1 MQERLFSREL
11 NRLRAR
17 SPGFASGFPST
28 TDSPQ
33 SRSAASAAAP
43 AQAPNSQPR
52 LVSQPS
58 PFPGLREPALRSIR
72 GVKPKAPGEEMLSHP
87 VAGVAHSNHAASPY
101 LKLKPFASAGE
112 VPGNDIRK
120 RLPALLRECRWRD
133 PQWVSSSAPVR
144 EHRLLSCNLLP
155 PKPYPGRHG
164 KCDENDEATE

>member
-17 SPGFASGFPST
+17 SPGFASGFPQHYRFT
-28 TDSPQ
+28 AAAI
-33 SRSAASAAAP
+33 RASAAAP

-87 VAGVAHSNHAASPY
+87 VAGVVHSNHAASPY

-112 VPGNDIRK
+112 VPVTTFGNGCQLCSVNVVGEIHSGCPRVP
-120 RLPALLRECRWRD
+120 LFESIGC
-133 PQWVSSSAPVR
+133 
-144 EHRLLSCNLLP
+144 
-155 PKPYPGRHG
+155 
-164 KCDENDEATE
+164 

>member
-33 SRSAASAAAP
+33 PRSAASAAAP

-52 LVSQPS
+52 LVLQPS

-112 VPGNDIRK
+112 VPVTTFGNGC
-120 RLPALLRECRWRD
+120 RLCSVNIVGEIHSGCPRVPLFESIGC
-133 PQWVSSSAPVR
+133 
-144 EHRLLSCNLLP
+144 
-155 PKPYPGRHG
+155 
-164 KCDENDEATE
+164 